1 MTGPVIA
8 ELDAVI
14 ERALRESDLV
24 HEHPEPG
31 KWLVDLPGTKKL
43 KTVCGL
49 IVGEHALRVE
59 AFVCRQPDEN
69 REQLWT
75 FLLQHN
81 ARMYGVAYSI
91 DSVGDVY
98 LTGRLPHAAVT
109 PEEIDRI
116 LGAVLSYADDHFNAM
131 LEIGF
136 GTSIRREWDWRVKRG
151 ESLRNL
157 EAFAAFAD
165 PSRRPDADPPALRT
179 PTPTIGRDRDRPQP
193 ARPDEL
199 RPGYARRWW
208 VLATMT
214 VCLLVVIMGNTIL
227 NVALPTLQ
235 RELGAPRA
243 SCSGPST
250 PTSSCSPA
258 CCSPGAW
265 SATASGASGCC

>member
-1 MTGPVIA
+1 MTSRPVE
-8 ELDAVI
+8 ELDEVI
-14 ERALRESDLV
+14 GGALREADLT

-31 KWLVDLPGTKKL
+31 RWLVDLPGTKKL

-49 IVGEHALRVE
+49 IVGEHALRIE

-75 FLLQHN
+75 YLLQHN

-109 PEEIDRI
+109 PDENDRL
-116 LGAVLSYADDHFNAM
+116 LGAVLSYADDSFNTM

-136 GTSIRREWDWRVKRG
+136 GSSIRREWDWRVKRG

-165 PSRRPDADPPALRT
+165 PAGRTRPAGD
-179 PTPTIGRDRDRPQP
+179 G
-193 ARPDEL
+193 E
-199 RPGYARRWW
+199 
-208 VLATMT
+208 
-214 VCLLVVIMGNTIL
+214 
-227 NVALPTLQ
+227 
-235 RELGAPRA
+235 E
-243 SCSGPST
+243 
-250 PTSSCSPA
+250 
-258 CCSPGAW
+258 
-265 SATASGASGCC
+265 

>member
-1 MTGPVIA
+1 MSERTV
-8 ELDAVI
+8 EQLDAVI
-14 ERALRESDLV
+14 EQALQDGDLA
-24 HEHPEPG
+24 HEHPETG

-91 DSVGDVY
+91 DRVGDVY

-109 PEEIDRI
+109 AEEIDRL
-116 LGAVLSYADDHFNAM
+116 LGAVLSYADDSFNTM

-136 GTSIRREWDWRVKRG
+136 GTSIRREWAWRVKRG

-165 PSRRPDADPPALRT
+165 PSGQARTDP
-179 PTPTIGRDRDRPQP
+179 GDG
-193 ARPDEL
+193 
-199 RPGYARRWW
+199 PG
-208 VLATMT
+208 
-214 VCLLVVIMGNTIL
+214 
-227 NVALPTLQ
+227 
-235 RELGAPRA
+235 
-243 SCSGPST
+243 
-250 PTSSCSPA
+250 
-258 CCSPGAW
+258 
-265 SATASGASGCC
+265 

>member
-1 MTGPVIA
+1 MSRTVP

-14 ERALRESDLV
+14 EATLKDGDLA

-75 FLLQHN
+75 ILLQHN
-81 ARMYGVAYSI
+81 ARMYGVSYSI
-91 DSVGDVY
+91 DGVGDVY
-98 LTGRLPHAAVT
+98 LTGRLPHASVT
-109 PEEIDRI
+109 PEELDRI

-151 ESLRNL
+151 ESLKNL

-165 PSRRPDADPPALRT
+165 PSRRPDADPE
-179 PTPTIGRDRDRPQP
+179 DR
-193 ARPDEL
+193 A
-199 RPGYARRWW
+199 
-208 VLATMT
+208 
-214 VCLLVVIMGNTIL
+214 
-227 NVALPTLQ
+227 
-235 RELGAPRA
+235 
-243 SCSGPST
+243 
-250 PTSSCSPA
+250 
-258 CCSPGAW
+258 
-265 SATASGASGCC
+265 